1 MTYQLLTIVGR
12 LGSDPTMKFTPAGDL
27 VTSFS
32 VATDRKWT
40 DAEGNPQEKVTW
52 FRVTCWRKLAEVA
65 NQYLAKG
72 KMVLVVGELAEPK
85 PYQSKDGTW
94 KASLDVTAST
104 VRFLSPKSETTTE
117 TAPTTEQTSK
127 EADPFGESIP
137 F

>member
-1 MTYQLLTIVGR
+1 MTYQLLTLVGR

-40 DAEGNPQEKVTW
+40 DAEGRPQEKVTW
-52 FRVTCWRKLAEVA
+52 FRVTCWRKLAETT
-65 NQYLAKG
+65 NTYLSKG
-72 KMVLVVGELAEPK
+72 KLVLVVGELAEPK
-85 PYQSKDGTW
+85 PFQAKDGTW

-104 VRFLSPKSETTTE
+104 VRFLSPKSEGGAETTTTE
-117 TAPTTEQTSK
+117 QPSK
-127 EADPFGESIP
+127 DADAFGQDIP

>member
-1 MTYQLLTIVGR
+1 MTYQLLTLVGR
-12 LGSDPTMKFTPAGDL
+12 LGSDPTMKFTPAGDA

-40 DAEGNPQEKVTW
+40 DAGGNPQTRTTW

-85 PYQSKDGTW
+85 PFQGKDGTW
-94 KASLDVTAST
+94 RAGLDVTAST
-104 VRFLSPKSETTTE
+104 VRFLSPKSEGGAE
-117 TAPTTEQTSK
+117 TAAEPSK
-127 EADPFGESIP
+127 DADTFGQELA